1 MGPAMPGPI
10 LVSTAIGSPRIHPF
24 EGSNMDYAQMSNNP
38 GDIIGGLIGYV
49 IYIIAVWPVF
59 VKAGRPGWGAIIP
72 IYNIYL
78 TVKIAGYH
86 GAIVILYFIPIVN
99 LITAIVVAVGVGRAF
114 GKGGAF
120 SFFLLWLLAII
131 GYLIVGYGSSKFIGD
146 GGKPAST
153 P

>member
-1 MGPAMPGPI
+1 MNYIGYTQMTNSPAE
-10 LVSTAIGSPRIHPF
+10 F
-24 EGSNMDYAQMSNNP
+24 
-38 GDIIGGLIGYV
+38 IGGLIGYV

-78 TVKIAGYH
+78 MVKIAGHH
-86 GAIVILYFIPIVN
+86 GAVVILYFIPIVN
-99 LITAIVVAVGVGRAF
+99 LITGIVVAVGIGRAF

-131 GYLIVGYGSSKFIGD
+131 GYFIVGYGSSKFIGD
-146 GGKPAST
+146 GGKQASA

>member
-1 MGPAMPGPI
+1 
-10 LVSTAIGSPRIHPF
+10 
-24 EGSNMDYAQMSNNP
+24 MDYTQFNSSP
-38 GDIIGGLIGYV
+38 GSIVGGLIGYV
-49 IYIIAVWPVF
+49 IYVIALWPVL

-78 TVKIAGYH
+78 LVKIAGYH

-120 SFFLLWLLAII
+120 SFFLLWLLSII
-131 GYLIVGYGSSKFIGD
+131 GYFIIGYGSSKYIGD
-146 GGKPAST
+146 GGKPAAT
-153 P
+153 A

>member
-1 MGPAMPGPI
+1 
-10 LVSTAIGSPRIHPF
+10 
-24 EGSNMDYAQMSNNP
+24 MDYTQFNSSPAS
-38 GDIIGGLIGYV
+38 IVSGLIGYV
-49 IYIIAVWPVF
+49 IYVIALWPVL

-78 TVKIAGYH
+78 LVKIAGYH

-120 SFFLLWLLAII
+120 SFFLLWLLSII
-131 GYLIVGYGSSKFIGD
+131 GYFIVGYGSSKYIGD
-146 GGKPAST
+146 GGRPAAT